1 DIGNIKCWRPR
12 VPNGKFRWIVYDQDY
27 GFHLWRPDVYVPAMA
42 RDYASY
48 DNMFAFLTA
57 GTGTGTGWPNEG
69 GRTLM
74 LRRLLANPEVRTRF
88 LQRCADLLNGP
99 FREERV
105 EATIRSMAAVIRPEI
120 PRHLQR
126 WSFAELQKRG
136 YGKPYKAEYEPFT
149 QATWEKNLD
158 SLGDFAR
165 RRPAKLRQDCLAHF
179 GLKSGLAQLQAV
191 VSPAGAGQVRLNRT
205 EAAPPPWMGTFF
217 RDVPVVATVVPKPGF
232 RMVGWSGWGIDT
244 AGARWSF
251 QLPIG
256 TNTLTARLEAYSP
269 VPPARP
275 PVILTEIQYHPSD
288 EADSGDWF
296 EVHNPGPE
304 AVDLTGWILRDVTDD
319 HVAVI
324 PGGGIPAGGYAV
336 LCQDTLRFQRAFP
349 AGPVPLGEF
358 GFGLGNGGDTLRI
371 HSADGSLVLRLAYK
385 DSAPWPVD
393 ADGRGSTLELK
404 SPGAYSDQPAA
415 WKASSRLGGSPG
427 AANP

>member
-1 DIGNIKCWRPR
+1 
-12 VPNGKFRWIVYDQDY
+12 
-27 GFHLWRPDVYVPAMA
+27 
-42 RDYASY
+42 
-48 DNMFAFLTA
+48 
-57 GTGTGTGWPNEG
+57 
-69 GRTLM
+69 M

-136 YGKPYKAEYEPFT
+136 YGKPYQAEYDPFT
-149 QATWEKNLD
+149 QATWEKNID

-205 EAAPPPWMGTFF
+205 ESAPPPWMGTFF

-244 AGARWSF
+244 AGGRWSF
-251 QLPIG
+251 QPPIG

-275 PVILTEIQYHPSD
+275 PVMLTEIQYHPSA

-358 GFGLGNGGDTLRI
+358 GFGLGNGGDTLRL
-371 HSADGSLVLRLAYK
+371 HAPDGTLMLRLAY
-385 DSAPWPVD
+385 DDAAPWPVE
-393 ADGRGSTLELK
+393 ADGSGRTLQLRESGVHSE
-404 SPGAYSDQPAA
+404 SPSA
-415 WKASSRLGGSPG
+415 WKASSRVGGTPG
-427 AANP
+427 SANP